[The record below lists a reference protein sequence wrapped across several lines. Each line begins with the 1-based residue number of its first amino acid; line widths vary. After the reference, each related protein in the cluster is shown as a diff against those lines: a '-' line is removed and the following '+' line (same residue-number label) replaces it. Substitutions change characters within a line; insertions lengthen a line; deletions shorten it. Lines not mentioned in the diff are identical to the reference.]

1 MLGKIAGLDR
11 LRISMRSSS
20 RPTRSAKGSNSSPV
34 PRRPGKAP
42 PRDTLSPKER
52 EALASLPPAW
62 SFRRD
67 GPVAL
72 SIAAVALAALYFFY
86 SRGLTNIYGDAI
98 AHMEGA
104 RRIFDSLTPGYSE
117 IGTVWLPLF
126 HLLAAPLATNDLLWR
141 TGLAGSIVSCAAFA
155 GTAWVLYRFG
165 SAVNEGRAAGL
176 LSLAV
181 FLLSPNLLYLAS
193 TPLTEPLAIFWSV
206 LVVYE
211 LFHYQQTGRIG
222 HLLIAAGTGLF
233 GTLTRYEEWY
243 VLPFAA
249 LYVLMA
255 RRQSWQLRLRHAL
268 IFSLIAGAGPTLWL
282 LHNAYRFANPVEF
295 YNGPFSAQ
303 AIYAHQLATTAFPYP
318 TDGKLLLSAQYY
330 AEDLKLVFGVWPLE
344 LAMLGLTAWIV
355 NRPAWEKGSA
365 ALLFL
370 VPLPFYV
377 NALAYAA
384 IPLYVPTLFPF
395 SYYNLRYGAEMVPAL
410 ALFAAFLLPRTLP
423 SRRRNGL
430 LAFFGALLIM
440 QSGVLFSG
448 GAERLVVAREGIL
461 NTPCRSERQQAIIR
475 VLRAR
480 YDGGRVLVAAGKWPC
495 VFPEVGIHF
504 RNTVSDSNREYWRE
518 LRTDAST
525 FVDWIIRGDGDPVD
539 ELMRAYPQ
547 AFAKFELLEKDSFSK
562 KGSVEIYRKPG
573 GKSE

>member
-1 MLGKIAGLDR
+1 MDLPSQANDRGKVQPQSGR
-11 LRISMRSSS
+11 LSASSF
-20 RPTRSAKGSNSSPV
+20 KI
-34 PRRPGKAP
+34 
-42 PRDTLSPKER
+42 
-52 EALASLPPAW
+52 
-62 SFRRD
+62 D
-67 GPVAL
+67 GAVAVC
-72 SIAAVALAALYFFY
+72 IAAITLAALYFFY

-126 HLLAAPLATNDLLWR
+126 HLFVAPLATSDFLWR

-155 GTAWVLYRFG
+155 GTAWIIYRFG

-176 LSLAV
+176 LALAV

-206 LVVYE
+206 LAVYE
-211 LFHYQQTGRIG
+211 LFRYQQSGRMVN
-222 HLLIAAGTGLF
+222 LIVSAGAACL

-249 LYVLMA
+249 LFVLLA
-255 RRQSWQLRLRHAL
+255 RRQYWQLRVRHAL
-268 IFSLIAGAGPTLWL
+268 IFSLIAGAGPAVWL
-282 LHNAYRFANPVEF
+282 LHNAFRFANPLEF

-330 AEDLKLVFGVWPLE
+330 VEDLKLVFGAWPLE
-344 LAMLGLTAWIV
+344 LAILGLVAWIV

-395 SYYNLRYGAEMVPAL
+395 SYYNLRYGAEMIPAL
-410 ALFAAFLLPRTLP
+410 AIFTSFLLPRNLP
-423 SRRRNGL
+423 LRRRFGL
-430 LAFFGALLIM
+430 LAFFAAVLVFE
-440 QSGVLFSG
+440 SCVLFSG
-448 GAERLVVAREGIL
+448 GAERLVVAREGVL

-504 RNTVSDSNREYWRE
+504 RNAVSDSNREYWRE
-518 LRTDAST
+518 LRTDASK
-525 FVDWIIRGDGDPVD
+525 FVEWIIRGDGDPVD
-539 ELMRAYPQ
+539 DLMRAYPQ
-547 AFAKFELLEKDSFSK
+547 AFRDFELVEKDSFSK
-562 KGSVEIYRKPG
+562 EGSVAIYRRRG
-573 GKSE
+573 GGEEE